1 VPRNKKRPSMSDVA
15 NTLTA
20 SVPRL
25 DRAEDTEEE
34 SHRRPADRH
43 EDAIEPVTWRK
54 ATIPFRQDQ
63 LDRLTVSL
71 ALWTAEKRVKMSAAE
86 VIRLGLDKMLRAM
99 EEESDEVILELY
111 QQELRETAANEK
123 RKYSRSRG
131 AKKYLVQHGKL

>member
-1 VPRNKKRPSMSDVA
+1 MSDVA

-25 DRAEDTEEE
+25 DQSEDTEEE
-34 SHRRPADRH
+34 HVQQRSADRH

-63 LDRLTVSL
+63 LDRLTVIL
-71 ALWTAEKRVKMSAAE
+71 ARWTAEKRVKMSAAE

-99 EEESDEVILELY
+99 EEETDEVILDLY

-123 RKYSRSRG
+123 RRYSRSRG
-131 AKKYLVQHGKL
+131 AKKYLVQQGKL